1 MQMRFWEERLAWGM
15 VALCALGY
23 ALVPLFPT
31 LRPYELPLL
40 MVVVAALASA
50 HSWWGGAMAL
60 VVALLV
66 ETVRYSQPFDLEEAF
81 FLLLAAFLADLLGR
95 RLRRSLWRHKKV
107 SRQLDL
113 LLRALRESESL
124 GSQKA
129 ILKALPELVQLDETG
144 HVSVWEPFPDGL
156 RLVVARGMER
166 SNIERLPFRSVV
178 GRAYSTRQTVL
189 IKDVSQEPDY
199 VRAGGYLTLSEL
211 ALPIFDG
218 HLVVAILNLER
229 TTPFDPW
236 EVEGLQ
242 QFAQAVGLRLS
253 QLAEHQEAQLI
264 AQLSS
269 SLTSAETLEGLA
281 QRATVLLCSA
291 LGASSAALF
300 EQKGERFRA
309 LGLGGQPHPDDMRL
323 AQEGIPLEQGLIW
336 EVYRSQRPYYSH
348 SYPQEPSAIPQVAA
362 HGIVAMALHPI
373 PLADTPRSRY
383 VLVLGYASEKS
394 WNEREKNL
402 LASACRTIGL
412 ALERI
417 LSQQHLQV
425 LLGLSQQIASAPEAE
440 LYRLI
445 LQSAVAQ
452 VPGATAGSL
461 LVWQNGCFSFRAS
474 VGFDLEALRGIE
486 FSQEEQMAWYSGP
499 PEDWQAGKPR
509 ILRGT
514 EVLQASQRARGQI
527 VFQKESRSEE
537 IQTNLCIPIAYQG
550 RILAVL
556 NLDNTFD
563 SQAFGPDSLRVAQ
576 LFVPPIA
583 AVLHELHHRQ
593 MLENAASTDS
603 LTGLPN
609 RRAFDQ
615 RFEEEISKA
624 KRYHYPISLL
634 VMDLSGFKQ
643 INDRLGH
650 AVGDQ
655 ALVAVAQALQRQ
667 RRNGDGLF
675 RWGGDEFAAILL
687 HADGPRA
694 LVAARRYARAIAELQ
709 FQGLPLGVNIGIA
722 SLPNDGS
729 DHDTLLQVADTRM
742 YQAKAQHTTLV
753 APSEGGY
760 AG

>member
-1 MQMRFWEERLAWGM
+1 MRLWEERLAWAT

-23 ALVPLFPT
+23 ALVPLFPMF
-31 LRPYELPLL
+31 RPYELPLL
-40 MVVVAALASA
+40 MVVVAALASIYT
-50 HSWWGGAMAL
+50 WWGGAIAL
-60 VVALLV
+60 AGALLV
-66 ETVRYSQPFDLEEAF
+66 EALRYSQPFSLGEGF
-81 FLLLAAFLADLLGR
+81 FLLSTAFLADLLGR
-95 RLRRSLWRHKKV
+95 RLRRGLLRHKTV

-124 GSQKA
+124 GNQRA
-129 ILKALPELVQLDETG
+129 ILEALPELVRLDKPG
-144 HVSVWEPFPDGL
+144 HVSVWEPFPNGL
-156 RLVVARGMER
+156 RLVAARGMER
-166 SNIERLPFRSVV
+166 SDVERLPFRSVV
-178 GRAYSTRQTVL
+178 GRAYLTQQTVL

-199 VRAGGYLTLSEL
+199 IRAGGHLTLSEL
-211 ALPIFDG
+211 ALPILDG
-218 HLVVAILNLER
+218 RQVVAVLNLER

-242 QFAQAVGLRLS
+242 QFAQAIGLRLS

-269 SLTSAETLEGLA
+269 SLISAENLEGLA
-281 QRATVLLCSA
+281 QRAAVLLCSV
-291 LGASSAALF
+291 LGASAAAFF
-300 EQKGERFRA
+300 EQKGDRFRA
-309 LGLGGQPHPDDMRL
+309 LGLGGQPHPDDTRL
-323 AQEGIPLEQGLIW
+323 AQEGIPFEQGLIW

-362 HGIVAMALHPI
+362 HGIEAMALHPV
-373 PLADTPRSRY
+373 PLAGAPRSRY
-383 VLVLGYASEKS
+383 VLALGYTSERVWS
-394 WNEREKNL
+394 EREKGL

-425 LLGLSQQIASAPEAE
+425 LLELSQQISSAPEAK
-440 LYRLI
+440 LYHHI

-461 LVWQNGCFSFRAS
+461 LAWQDERYRFRAA
-474 VGFDLEALRGIE
+474 VGFDLKVLQSIA
-486 FSQEEQMAWYSGP
+486 FTQEEQMAWYSGP
-499 PEDWQAGKPR
+499 LEDWQAGKPR
-509 ILRGT
+509 ILRG
-514 EVLQASQRARGQI
+514 EEILQASQRARGQV

-537 IQTNLCIPIAYQG
+537 IQANLCIPIAYQG

-593 MLENAASTDS
+593 MLENAALTDP

-615 RFEEEISKA
+615 RFDEEIRKA
-624 KRYHYPISLL
+624 RRYNYPISLL

-694 LVAARRYARAIAELQ
+694 LAAAKRYAKAIAELH
-709 FQGLPLGVNIGIA
+709 FQGLSLGVNIGIA
-722 SLPNDGS
+722 SLPKDGS

-742 YQAKAQHTTLV
+742 YQAKAQRTPLV
-753 APSEGGY
+753 PPSEGGY